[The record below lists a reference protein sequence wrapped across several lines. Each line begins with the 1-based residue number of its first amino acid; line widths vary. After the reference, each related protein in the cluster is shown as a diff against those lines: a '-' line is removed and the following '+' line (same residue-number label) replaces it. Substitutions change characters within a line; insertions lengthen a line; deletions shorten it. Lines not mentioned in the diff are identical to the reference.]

1 MNIYLSYPQPP
12 LNNIC
17 IISKLSYLY
26 FLIPSLISFSAR
38 TSLQLL
44 SVPATAPACRSHLPG
59 IFISRCIAF
68 ISLTARLLWCSL
80 GLLFLVAHGTLP
92 DFSSSLQSR
101 GASPPSQLDLHLW
114 RELFPGAARRF
125 SCSAPPSRAARPRR
139 PPRCLPQP
147 RPPSGPACRAAMVL
161 RSGAALSVQQSGAE
175 VPNLLSAEA
184 LRSPSSVHARP
195 ISAGALIF
203 SHPPWPASSPFFL
216 QVSLS
221 LAVDCVVHASI
232 SGCNICVY
240 MCKIGAVIGE
250 ADEVLVRRFLGV

>member
-80 GLLFLVAHGTLP
+80 GLLFLVAHGALP
-92 DFSSSLQSR
+92 NFSSSLQSR
-101 GASPPSQLDLHLW
+101 GVSPPSQLDLHLR

-125 SCSAPPSRAARPRR
+125 TCSASS
-139 PPRCLPQP
+139 QP
-147 RPPSGPACRAAMVL
+147 CSSSASSTAVL
-161 RSGAALSVQQSGAE
+161 A
-175 VPNLLSAEA
+175 
-184 LRSPSSVHARP
+184 
-195 ISAGALIF
+195 
-203 SHPPWPASSPFFL
+203 PASTS
-216 QVSLS
+216 VRACLS
-221 LAVDCVVHASI
+221 RC
-232 SGCNICVY
+232 Y
-240 MCKIGAVIGE
+240 GAQ
-250 ADEVLVRRFLGV
+250 VRRCPLRPVVWR